1 MSCTAVAF
9 TSAAITLACAG
20 IAGLALLVWEDQA
33 RPYGPD
39 PRSPRLRPVRTVPL
53 TEGKETL

>member
-9 TSAAITLACAG
+9 TSAAITLACVGVAL
-20 IAGLALLVWEDQA
+20 LALLVWEDQA

-39 PRSPRLRPVRTVPL
+39 PRSPRLRPVQIVPL
-53 TEGKETL
+53 AEGEETP